1 MNEAEELFKN
11 IRYIRREIYI
21 LERKQANIRE
31 SMLPSGIRYDKDQV
45 QTSPEDPMLKFAER
59 ISEAEELRQKR
70 IAKLREDSALAQRI
84 LNDMPTAKYRMLLEL
99 RYIEGGIDYRYS
111 WSEIAFEMN
120 YVEDYVRKELYQ
132 EAIAEAQKIYDE
144 LKTPVSPL

>member
-21 LERKQANIRE
+21 LERKQANIRK

-45 QTSPEDPMLKFAER
+45 QTSLEDPMLKFAER
-59 ISEAEELRQKR
+59 ISEAEELRQQR
-70 IAKLREDSALAQRI
+70 IVKLREDSALAQRI

>member
-1 MNEAEELFKN
+1 
-11 IRYIRREIYI
+11 
-21 LERKQANIRE
+21 
-31 SMLPSGIRYDKDQV
+31 
-45 QTSPEDPMLKFAER
+45 MLKFAER
-59 ISEAEELRQKR
+59 ISEAEELRQQR
-70 IAKLREDSALAQRI
+70 IVKLREDSALAQRI